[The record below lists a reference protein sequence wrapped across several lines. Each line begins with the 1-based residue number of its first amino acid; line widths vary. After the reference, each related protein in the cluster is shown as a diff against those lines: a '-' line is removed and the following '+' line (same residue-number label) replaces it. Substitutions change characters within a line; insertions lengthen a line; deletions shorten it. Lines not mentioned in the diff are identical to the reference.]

1 MLDINN
7 KEKLKEQV
15 IEWLRAYNYFNDE
28 GTLADQVD
36 YDVAYDMKS
45 SFEEN
50 TNIPLD
56 EFDDW
61 YDLFIE
67 DTLLPILRE
76 LGAINEDE

>member
-1 MLDINN
+1 MFDINN

-15 IEWLRAYNYFNDE
+15 IEWLRTNNYFNDE

>member
-1 MLDINN
+1 MFDINN

-15 IEWLRAYNYFNDE
+15 IEWLRTYNYFNDE

-50 TNIPLD
+50 TNIPLN

>member
-1 MLDINN
+1 MFDINN

-15 IEWLRAYNYFNDE
+15 IEWLRTYNYFNDE
-28 GTLADQVD
+28 GTLVDQVD

-61 YDLFIE
+61 YDLFVE

>member
-1 MLDINN
+1 MFDINN

-15 IEWLRAYNYFNDE
+15 IEWLRTYNYFNDE

-61 YDLFIE
+61 YDLFVE

-76 LGAINEDE
+76 FGAINEDE

>member
-1 MLDINN
+1 MFDINN

-15 IEWLRAYNYFNDE
+15 IEWLRTYNYFNDE
-28 GTLADQVD
+28 GTLVDQVD

>member
-1 MLDINN
+1 MFDINN

-15 IEWLRAYNYFNDE
+15 IEWLRTYNYFNDE

>member
-1 MLDINN
+1 MFDINN

-15 IEWLRAYNYFNDE
+15 IEWLRTYNYFNGE

-36 YDVAYDMKS
+36 YNVAYDMKS

>member
-1 MLDINN
+1 MFDINN

-15 IEWLRAYNYFNDE
+15 IEWLRTYNYFNDE

-50 TNIPLD
+50 TDIPLD